1 MMSRAVK
8 MLFTVC
14 VALVAFA
21 GAAGVAEASEDTS
34 QQSEGAYYYYNGY
47 TGYGDD
53 GEFVLDQTFIN
64 AIASNNFKLNGYQ
77 IDMTEEAFLE
87 HRDEATVTAVYDQH
101 IHVVGEGAVFADMPI
116 NPGAVTEAEVLDVY
130 GDPAHSNYGEQG
142 DNTHYY
148 QLKGMQITFNVND
161 GYVTS
166 VSVGGTHVTE

>member
-1 MMSRAVK
+1 MSKIVK
-8 MLFTVC
+8 MLLTVC
-14 VALVAFA
+14 VAFVAFA

-53 GEFVLDQTFIN
+53 GRFILDETFIN

-87 HRDEATVTAVYDQH
+87 HGNEATITAVYDQH

-116 NPGAVTEAEVLDVY
+116 NPGAVTEAEVFDVY

-142 DNTHYY
+142 DNAHYY

-166 VSVGGTHVTE
+166 FSVGGTHVTE